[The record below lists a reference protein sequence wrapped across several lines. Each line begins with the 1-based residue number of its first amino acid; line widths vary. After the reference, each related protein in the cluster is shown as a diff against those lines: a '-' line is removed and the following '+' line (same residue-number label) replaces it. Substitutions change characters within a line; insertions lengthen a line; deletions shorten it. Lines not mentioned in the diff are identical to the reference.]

1 MCLTVLYNFHYKG
14 IGLFEKQI
22 ITMETL
28 DSKAIE
34 LLNTI
39 FGYDNFRDQQ
49 QTIIS
54 HLINGQDA
62 LVVMPTG
69 SGKSLC
75 YQIPALIRP
84 GVGIV
89 ISPLIALMQDQV
101 GALLQLGIKAAFL
114 NSTLALEEVQQTERQ
129 LLNGELDLLYLAPER
144 LANERTSALFDRLQI
159 ALFAIDE
166 AHCVSQWGHDFR
178 ADYLRLSLLHERY
191 PQVPRI
197 ALTATAD
204 GKTRKEIQFRL
215 GLEQAQ
221 LFLSGFDRP
230 NIRYRIVQKL
240 NAKQQLLDFIV
251 TEHSGDAGIVYC
263 LSRKKVDETA
273 QWLSSKGI
281 KALPYHAGMTNIER
295 QSHQHQFLM
304 EDNLV
309 MVATIA
315 FGMGIDKPNVR
326 FVAHLDL
333 PKSIEGYYQE
343 TGRAGRDGLPAN
355 AWMAYGLQD
364 VITLRRML
372 AESNANEIQKR
383 IEYNRLDAMLALCEQ
398 VHCRRQALLGY
409 FGDILE
415 QPCGNCDTCLE
426 PVETWDGTLAA
437 QQALSC
443 IHRTEQHFGVAY
455 LVDVLLGKSTG
466 RITRFGHHHQSTF
479 GIGKQLD
486 EKQWHSVFRQLVAR
500 GLVAVDFESFGALRL
515 TAACRPILRG
525 EQQLMLRRDTQLE
538 RTKGSKH
545 AKTAHKNKST
555 NSLLWD
561 ALRNK
566 RRELA
571 ELQDVPPY
579 VIFHDASLMAMMEN
593 KPATLEQM
601 SLLPG
606 VGKRKLEL
614 YGTQFLG
621 VIREFRGTNP
631 TISDTAS
638 ESVELFRLGFSIQQI
653 AQKRS
658 LQESTIYGHL
668 AQYLEQGQLLL
679 ADVVDLPEQEIRRI
693 EETIINLPDDQKNAL
708 KPVYE
713 SLDGAYNYGILRCVR
728 AALQYQMA

>member
-1 MCLTVLYNFHYKG
+1 
-14 IGLFEKQI
+14 
-22 ITMETL
+22 MESH
-28 DSKAIE
+28 DSNAIE
-34 LLNTI
+34 LLNII
-39 FGYDNFRDQQ
+39 FGYASFRGQQ
-49 QTIIS
+49 QTIIN
-54 HLINGQDA
+54 HLIEGQDA

-75 YQIPALIRP
+75 YQIPALIRS

-101 GALLQLGIKAAFL
+101 SALLQLGIKAAFL
-114 NSTLALEEVQQTERQ
+114 NSTLTFEEVQQIERK
-129 LLNGELDLLYLAPER
+129 LISRELDLLYIAPER
-144 LANERTSALFDRLQI
+144 LANQRTLDLLDRLHI

-178 ADYLRLSLLHERY
+178 SDYLRLSLLHERY

-204 GKTRKEIQFRL
+204 EKTRKEIQFRL
-215 GLEQAQ
+215 GLEQSA

-230 NIRYRIVQKL
+230 NIRYRIVQKQ
-240 NAKQQLLDFIV
+240 NARQQLLEFIE

-273 QWLSSKGI
+273 QWLNDKGI
-281 KALPYHAGMTNIER
+281 QALPYHAGMTNVQR
-295 QSHQHQFLM
+295 QDHQHQFLM
-304 EDNLV
+304 KENLV

-372 AESNANEIQKR
+372 AESNANETQKR

-409 FGDILE
+409 FGDALE
-415 QPCGNCDTCLE
+415 QPCGNCDTCME
-426 PVETWDGTLAA
+426 PVDTWDGTLAA

-443 IHRTEQHFGVAY
+443 IHRTEQRFGVAY
-455 LVDVLLGKSTG
+455 LVDVLLGKVTD
-466 RITRFGHHHQSTF
+466 RITRFGHHLQSTF
-479 GIGKQLD
+479 GIGKQLE

-500 GLVAVDFESFGALRL
+500 GLVAVDFENFGALRL
-515 TAACRPILRG
+515 TEACRPILRG
-525 EQQLMLRRDTQLE
+525 KQQLMLRKDIHVE
-538 RTKGSKH
+538 KTKGG
-545 AKTAHKNKST
+545 KTAVKSKNI
-555 NSLLWD
+555 NNQLWD
-561 ALRNK
+561 ALRDK

-571 ELQDVPPY
+571 ERQDVPPY
-579 VIFHDASLMAMMEN
+579 VIFHDASLMAMIEH
-593 KPATLEQM
+593 KPTTLEQLG
-601 SLLPG
+601 LLPDI
-606 VGKRKLEL
+606 GKRKLDL
-614 YGTQFLG
+614 YGKQFLA
-621 VIREFRGTNP
+621 IIQKFKETAAPN
-631 TISDTAS
+631 SDTAS
-638 ESVELFRLGFSIQQI
+638 ESVELFKLGFTIQQI

-658 LQESTIYGHL
+658 LQASTIYGHL
-668 AQYLEQGQLLL
+668 AQYLEEGRLVL
-679 ADVVDLPEQEIRRI
+679 ADVVELPELEIRQI
-693 EETIINLPDDQKNAL
+693 EDAIINLPENQKNAL

-713 SLDGAYNYGILRCVR
+713 TFSGAYSYDILRCIK
-728 AALQYQMA
+728 AALLYQIA

>member
-1 MCLTVLYNFHYKG
+1 
-14 IGLFEKQI
+14 
-22 ITMETL
+22 METP

-39 FGYDNFRDQQ
+39 FGYECFRGQQ
-49 QTIIS
+49 QAIIS
-54 HLINGQDA
+54 HLIAGQDA

-75 YQIPALIRP
+75 FQIPALIRP

-101 GALLQLGIKAAFL
+101 SALLQLGIKAAFL
-114 NSTLALEEVQQTERQ
+114 NSSLSFEEVQQIERR
-129 LLNGELDLLYLAPER
+129 LLNGDLDLLYIAPER
-144 LANERTSALFDRLQI
+144 LANQRTLDLLDRLSI

-178 ADYLRLSLLHERY
+178 ADYLRLSLLHERF
-191 PQVPRI
+191 PHVPRI

-204 GKTRKEIQFRL
+204 EKTRKEIQFRL
-215 GLEQAQ
+215 GLEQSQ
-221 LFLSGFDRP
+221 PFLSGFDRP
-230 NIRYRIVQKL
+230 NIRYRIVQKQ
-240 NAKQQLLDFIV
+240 NARQQLLDFIE
-251 TEHSGDAGIVYC
+251 TEHAGDAGIVYC

-273 QWLSSKGI
+273 QWLCTKGI
-281 KALPYHAGMTNIER
+281 KALPYHAGMDNVER
-295 QSHQHQFLM
+295 QKHQHQFLM
-304 EDNLV
+304 EENLV

-364 VITLRRML
+364 VIMLRRML

-383 IEYNRLDAMLALCEQ
+383 IEFNRLDAMLALCEQ

-409 FGDILE
+409 FGDTLE

-443 IHRTEQHFGVAY
+443 IHRTEQRFGVAY
-455 LVDVLLGKSTG
+455 LVDVLLGKATE
-466 RITRFGHHHQSTF
+466 RIIRFGHHNQSTY
-479 GIGKQLD
+479 GIGKQLE

-500 GLVAVDFESFGALRL
+500 GLVAVDFENFGALRL
-515 TAACRPILRG
+515 TEECRPILRS
-525 EQQLMLRRDTQLE
+525 EQQLMLRKDIQVE
-538 RTKGSKH
+538 KIKGGKL
-545 AKTAHKNKST
+545 AKTTHKNKSA

-579 VIFHDASLMAMMEN
+579 IIFHDACLMSMMEH
-593 KPATLEQM
+593 KPSTLAQL
-601 SLLPG
+601 SRLPG
-606 VGKRKLEL
+606 VGERKLEL
-614 YGTQFLG
+614 YGTQFLAI
-621 VIREFRGTNP
+621 IREYDEVNSSA
-631 TISDTAS
+631 SDTAS
-638 ESVELFRLGFSIQQI
+638 ESVELFKLGFSIPKI
-653 AQKRS
+653 AEKRS
-658 LQESTIYGHL
+658 LQESTVYGHL

-679 ADVVDLPEQEIRRI
+679 SDVVELPEQEIRRI
-693 EETIINLPDDQKNAL
+693 EEIIINLPDDQKNAL

-713 SLDGAYNYGILRCVR
+713 SLDGAYNYGVLRCVR

>member
-1 MCLTVLYNFHYKG
+1 
-14 IGLFEKQI
+14 
-22 ITMETL
+22 METP
-28 DSKAIE
+28 DTKAIE

-39 FGYDNFRDQQ
+39 FGYECFRGQQ
-49 QTIIS
+49 QAIIS
-54 HLINGQDA
+54 HLIAGQDA

-75 YQIPALIRP
+75 FQIPALIRL

-101 GALLQLGIKAAFL
+101 SALLQLGIKAAFL
-114 NSTLALEEVQQTERQ
+114 NSSLSFEEVQQIERR
-129 LLNGELDLLYLAPER
+129 LLNGDLDLLYIAPER
-144 LANERTSALFDRLQI
+144 LANQRTLDLLDRLSI

-178 ADYLRLSLLHERY
+178 ADYLRLSLLHERF
-191 PQVPRI
+191 PHVPRI

-204 GKTRKEIQFRL
+204 NKTRKEIQFRL
-215 GLEQAQ
+215 GLEQSQ

-230 NIRYRIVQKL
+230 NIRYRIVQKQ
-240 NAKQQLLDFIV
+240 NARQQLLDFIE

-273 QWLSSKGI
+273 QWLCTKGI
-281 KALPYHAGMTNIER
+281 KALPYHAGMDNVER
-295 QSHQHQFLM
+295 QKHQHQFLM
-304 EDNLV
+304 EENLV

-364 VITLRRML
+364 VIMLRRML

-409 FGDILE
+409 FGDTLE

-443 IHRTEQHFGVAY
+443 IHRTEQRFGVAY
-455 LVDVLLGKSTG
+455 LVDVLLGKSTE
-466 RITRFGHHHQSTF
+466 RIIRFGHDKQSTY
-479 GIGKQLD
+479 GIGKQLE

-500 GLVAVDFESFGALRL
+500 GLVAVDFENFGALRL
-515 TAACRPILRG
+515 TEECRPILRS
-525 EQQLMLRRDTQLE
+525 EQQLMLRKDIQVE
-538 RTKGSKH
+538 KTKGGKL
-545 AKTAHKNKST
+545 AKTAHKNKNI

-571 ELQDVPPY
+571 EL
-579 VIFHDASLMAMMEN
+579 
-593 KPATLEQM
+593 
-601 SLLPG
+601 
-606 VGKRKLEL
+606 
-614 YGTQFLG
+614 
-621 VIREFRGTNP
+621 
-631 TISDTAS
+631 
-638 ESVELFRLGFSIQQI
+638 
-653 AQKRS
+653 
-658 LQESTIYGHL
+658 
-668 AQYLEQGQLLL
+668 
-679 ADVVDLPEQEIRRI
+679 
-693 EETIINLPDDQKNAL
+693 
-708 KPVYE
+708 
-713 SLDGAYNYGILRCVR
+713 
-728 AALQYQMA
+728 

>member
-1 MCLTVLYNFHYKG
+1 M
-14 IGLFEKQI
+14 
-22 ITMETL
+22 MEPS
-28 DSKAIE
+28 DSQAIV
-34 LLNTI
+34 LLNTV
-39 FGYDNFRDQQ
+39 FGYASFRGQQ
-49 QTIIS
+49 QAIIS

-75 YQIPALIRP
+75 FQIPALIRP

-101 GALLQLGIKAAFL
+101 SALLQLGIKAAFL
-114 NSTLALEEVQQTERQ
+114 NSSLSFEEVQKTERK
-129 LLNGELDLLYLAPER
+129 LLNGELDLLYIAPER
-144 LANERTSALFDRLQI
+144 LANQRTLDLIGRLTV

-204 GKTRKEIQFRL
+204 ERTRKEIQFRL
-215 GLEQAQ
+215 GLEQSQ

-230 NIRYRIVQKL
+230 NIRYRIVQKQ
-240 NAKQQLLDFIV
+240 NAKQQLLDFIE

-273 QWLSSKGI
+273 QWLTDKGI
-281 KALPYHAGMTNIER
+281 KALPYHAGMDNGQR
-295 QSHQHQFLM
+295 QHHQHEFLM
-304 EDNLV
+304 ADSLV

-372 AESNANEIQKR
+372 AESNANETQKR

-409 FGDILE
+409 FGDTLE

-443 IHRTEQHFGVAY
+443 IHRTEQRFGVAY
-455 LVDVLLGKSTG
+455 LVDVLLGKATE
-466 RITRFGHHHQSTF
+466 RIIRFGHDKQSTY

-500 GLVAVDFESFGALRL
+500 GLVAVDFENFGALRL
-515 TAACRPILRG
+515 TEECRPILRS
-525 EQQLMLRRDTQLE
+525 EQQLMLRKDLQIE
-538 RTKGSKH
+538 KTKGGKL
-545 AKTAHKNKST
+545 AKST
-555 NSLLWD
+555 HKSKSINSLLWD
-561 ALRNK
+561 ALRDK

-579 VIFHDASLMAMMEN
+579 IIFHDACLMSMMEH
-593 KPATLEQM
+593 KPATLEQL

-614 YGTQFLG
+614 YGKQFLAIIDDYRDT
-621 VIREFRGTNP
+621 VIST
-631 TISDTAS
+631 SDTAS
-638 ESVELFRLGFSIQQI
+638 ESVELFRLGFSIPQI
-653 AQKRS
+653 AQKRA

-668 AQYLEQGQLLL
+668 AQYLEQGQLRL
-679 ADVVDLPEQEIRRI
+679 ADVIDLPEQEIKRI
-693 EETIINLPDDQKNAL
+693 EDTIINLPEDQKNAL
-708 KPVYE
+708 KPVFE
-713 SLDGAYNYGILRCVR
+713 SFDGAYNYGILRCVR
-728 AALQYQMA
+728 AALQFQMA

>member
-1 MCLTVLYNFHYKG
+1 MATP
-14 IGLFEKQI
+14 
-22 ITMETL
+22 
-28 DSKAIE
+28 DSNALE
-34 LLNTI
+34 LLNSV
-39 FGYDNFRDQQ
+39 FGYECFRGQQ
-49 QTIIS
+49 QTIIQ
-54 HLINGQDA
+54 HIIDGQDA

-75 YQIPALIRP
+75 FQIPALIRP

-101 GALLQLGIKAAFL
+101 SALLQLGIKAAFL
-114 NSTLALEEVQQTERQ
+114 NSSLSFEESQLTEQQ
-129 LLNGELDLLYLAPER
+129 LLNGELDLLYIAPER
-144 LANERTSALFDRLQI
+144 LANQRTLELFDRLPI

-178 ADYLRLSLLHERY
+178 ADYLRLCLLHERY

-204 GKTRKEIQFRL
+204 DRTRKEIQYRL

-230 NIRYRIVQKL
+230 NIRYRIVQKQQSR
-240 NAKQQLLDFIV
+240 QQLLEFIE

-273 QWLSSKGI
+273 QWLTGKGI
-281 KALPYHAGMTNIER
+281 QALSYHAGMTNVER
-295 QSHQHQFLM
+295 QHNQHQFLM
-304 EDNLV
+304 QDSLV

-372 AESNANEIQKR
+372 AESNANETQKR

-398 VHCRRQALLGY
+398 VHCRRQSLLGY
-409 FGDILE
+409 FGDTLE

-443 IHRTEQHFGVAY
+443 IHRTEQRFGVAY
-455 LVDVLLGKSTG
+455 LVDVLLGNATE
-466 RITRFGHHHQSTF
+466 RIIRFGHDKQSTY
-479 GIGKQLD
+479 GIGKSLD

-500 GLVAVDFESFGALRL
+500 GLVAVDFENFGALRL
-515 TAACRPILRG
+515 TEACRPILRG
-525 EQQLMLRRDTQLE
+525 EQQLMLRKDLQVE
-538 RTKGSKH
+538 KTKAGKLSKSS
-545 AKTAHKNKST
+545 HKSKSI

-561 ALRNK
+561 ALRDK

-571 ELQDVPPY
+571 ERQDVPPY
-579 VIFHDASLMAMMEN
+579 IIFHDACLMAMMEH
-593 KPATLEQM
+593 KPSTLEQL
-601 SLLPG
+601 SRRPG
-606 VGKRKLEL
+606 VGERKLEL
-614 YGTQFLG
+614 YGKQFLA
-621 VIREFRGTNP
+621 IIQEFGDIST

-638 ESVELFRLGFSIQQI
+638 ESVDLFKLGFSIPKI
-653 AQKRS
+653 AEKRS
-658 LQESTIYGHL
+658 LKETTIYGHL
-668 AQYLEQGQLLL
+668 AQYLEQGQLRL
-679 ADVVDLPEQEIRRI
+679 ADVVNLPEQEIKHI
-693 EETIINLPDDQKNAL
+693 EEIIINLPEDQKNAL

-713 SLDGAYNYGILRCVR
+713 AFSGAYTYDILRCVR